1 MKRHGPLPFC
11 LVCLLMATMTIPAPA
26 DRKTTPFSDEK
37 VEQAI
42 AQGVEELFSEQDP
55 DGSWASHKGK
65 YPVGI
70 TALVTYALLETGV
83 SPLDPRMQKALN
95 YLKRNDT
102 IKTYSLAMRC
112 QVWLSAARN
121 MKNARELRA
130 QLREDVQ
137 QLYKATKDG
146 SYGYESDEERQSS
159 GDHSNSQ
166 YGLLGVWAGMLAN
179 VEVPTGY
186 WRLVRKYWQGAQHAN
201 GGWPYKRD
209 KDNTRATMTAAGIAS
224 LYVCLENLQSR
235 DYLECKGS
243 FNDPHLERAMRRFED
258 IFPDSL
264 RKGGNRFFYYLYG
277 VERIGLASGYK
288 YFGGLDWYKEGARRL
303 LASNKDSPKNLSFK
317 LLFLVRGRNPV
328 LFNKLEYAGRWNNRP
343 RDLANLTRWITQTF
357 EKTVNWQI
365 VNLRVPATE
374 WHDAPILYIAGNQAP
389 EFSDEDLDK
398 LRRFVLQ
405 GGTIL
410 SVAECSGKA
419 FTQAMRKTYQKILP
433 NYELT
438 AVAGDHPFYHL
449 HYDVQDKARL
459 SMIHNGVRPMVI
471 HASADLA
478 RPWQAQNHR
487 TEAWAYQTAAN
498 IYLYQTD
505 KAKLRNRGVSHWPAE
520 SQTPAQHTVK
530 VARIKYAGNYDPEPL
545 AWQRFGRKLAAETGV
560 KVEVTEPISLLDLPD
575 SGAKLAAM
583 TGTTRFQ
590 LNAAEIQAIKK
601 YLAGG
606 GKLLIDA
613 AGGSSEFA
621 DALGKLP
628 RQINPMAFPGPL
640 PASHSIYNMGP
651 FTTKN
656 TRFRGAAKRRYHSRN
671 CPQLRAM
678 PTLSPNVFISRED
691 ITAALVGYECS
702 DIHGYRPESAYRLVR
717 NLVLYAGGIQPEQI
731 QQAQAPEE

>member
-1 MKRHGPLPFC
+1 MKRHGFLPFC
-11 LVCLLMATMTIPAPA
+11 LACLLIAAVALPAGA
-26 DRKTTPFSDEK
+26 DRKTTTFSDRK
-37 VEQAI
+37 VEEAI
-42 AQGVEELFSEQDP
+42 AKGVEQLFSEQDA
-55 DGSWASHKGK
+55 DGSWASHKKK

-83 SPLDPRMQKALN
+83 SPLDPRMQKALD
-95 YLKRNDT
+95 YLKNNDT
-102 IKTYSLAMRC
+102 IKTYSLGLRC
-112 QVWLSAARN
+112 QVWLSAAKN
-121 MKNARELRA
+121 MKNPRQFRD
-130 QLREDVQ
+130 QLRDDAQ

-146 SYGYESDEERQSS
+146 SYGYNADKERQSS

-166 YGLLGVWAGMLAN
+166 YGLLGAWAGMLAN
-179 VEVPTGY
+179 VEIPNGY
-186 WRLVRKYWQGAQHAN
+186 WRLVRKYWESVQHPN
-201 GGWPYKRD
+201 GGWTYKRD
-209 KDNTRATMTAAGIAS
+209 QENTRATMTAAGIAS

-243 FNDPHLERAMRRFED
+243 FRDPHLDRAMKRFED

-264 RKGGNRFFYYLYG
+264 SKGGNRFFYYLYG

-303 LASNKDSPKNLSFK
+303 LASDKDNPKDLSFK

-343 RDLANLTRWITQTF
+343 RDLANLTRWLTQTF

-398 LRRFVLQ
+398 LRQYVLQ

-410 SVAECSGKA
+410 SVAECSGTA
-419 FTQAMRKTYQKILP
+419 FTQAMRKAYQKILP
-433 NYELT
+433 NYELK
-438 AVAGDHPFYHL
+438 AVPADHPFYHL
-449 HYDVQDKARL
+449 QYDLQGKARL
-459 SMIHNGVRPMVI
+459 SMITNGVRPMVI
-471 HASADLA
+471 HAEADLA

-487 TEAWAYQTAAN
+487 SEAWAYQTAAN

-520 SQTPAQHTVK
+520 SEAATQHTVK

-545 AWQRFGRKLAAETGV
+545 AWQRFGRKLATETGV
-560 KVEVTEPISLLDLPD
+560 KVQVTEPISLLDLPE
-575 SGAKLAAM
+575 SGANLAVM
-583 TGTTRFQ
+583 TGTTAFR
-590 LNAAEIQAIKK
+590 LDAAEIEAIKK
-601 YLAGG
+601 YLDGG

-613 AGGSSEFA
+613 AGGSRDFA

-628 RQINPMAFPGPL
+628 RQIDPMAFPGTL
-640 PASHSIYNMGP
+640 PANHSIYRMGP
-651 FTTKN
+651 FTTKD
-656 TRFRGAAKRRYHSRN
+656 TRFRGAAKRRYHSRSY
-671 CPQLRAM
+671 PQLRAM
-678 PTLSPNVFISRED
+678 PTLSPNMFLSRED

-702 DIHGYRPESAYRLVR
+702 DIHGYTPESAYRLVR
-717 NLVLYAGGIQPEQI
+717 NLVLYAGGIQPKQI
-731 QQAQAPEE
+731 QQAQAGEE